1 MRKRI
6 SGAKKLCNIHLYQ
19 KGRTMIKCV
28 KFTYFINF
36 IFTLSCIV
44 QVVKISQNLVSPPNP
59 DIKIYQRELK
69 DLEFPLAF
77 IVCLHDS
84 GNGSLRYQRAGYK
97 DQDNF
102 FTGYRNSGD
111 FGWYGHQMKN
121 GSIIHSVEGSYIYDL
136 GLIKIL

>member
-6 SGAKKLCNIHLYQ
+6 FGAKKLCSIHLYR

-44 QVVKISQNLVSPPNP
+44 QVVKISQNQVSPPNP

-77 IVCLHDS
+77 IVCVHDS
-84 GNGSLRYQRAGYK
+84 GNGSLRYQRVGYK

-102 FTGYRNSGD
+102 FTGYRNSED
-111 FGWYGHQMKN
+111 FGWYGHQMEN

-136 GLIKIL
+136 L